1 MYTFNNLCYGVDFN
15 NLKLYDEFDD
25 LDFLLSDVLWNF
37 ERKTNLKLKYCD
49 DNLVFECASW
59 YHGGI
64 IPSDKV
70 ISGVVGF
77 AITSDDDNADYV
89 NIVRSIDEPA
99 LKEEYDRV
107 VAEELMP
114 HIDSEIEEM
123 NTLNDGYDYKSYISD
138 LNKLKEVLLQYKP
151 SLHQVEASS

>member
-37 ERKTNLKLKYCD
+37 KRKTNLSVKYCN
-49 DNLVFECASW
+49 DNLVFECDRW

-64 IPSDKV
+64 IPSDKI

-77 AITSDDDNADYV
+77 NITCDDYNPNYV
-89 NIVRSIDEPA
+89 NIVRSIDESA
-99 LKEEYDRV
+99 LKEEYDRIV
-107 VAEELMP
+107 TEELMP

-123 NTLNDGYDYKSYISD
+123 NNLNDGCDYKSYISD
-138 LNKLKEVLLQYKP
+138 LNKLKEVLLGYKP